1 MDSTQYQQ
9 LQTYSVIF
17 PCNFLT
23 ILAMCFVN
31 SFFLLWQNVLITIQ
45 KLTKKQ
51 GYSYFIKLEEF
62 FSAEKFISE
71 IIDILLELK
80 VNEIIN
86 FTFHLLRNP
95 QNKERKKYW

>member
-23 ILAMCFVN
+23 ILAMWFVN
-31 SFFLLWQNVLITIQ
+31 FFFPIMAKCSYHNSKIN
-45 KLTKKQ
+45 KKNKDD
-51 GYSYFIKLEEF
+51 YFIKLEEF

-71 IIDILLELK
+71 IIDILLEL
-80 VNEIIN
+80 NEIIN

-95 QNKERKKYW
+95 QNKEGKKYW

>member
-1 MDSTQYQQ
+1 
-9 LQTYSVIF
+9 
-17 PCNFLT
+17 
-23 ILAMCFVN
+23 MCFIN
-31 SFFLLWQNVLITIQ
+31 SFFLLWPNVLITIQ

-62 FSAEKFISE
+62 FSAKTFISE

-86 FTFHLLRNP
+86 FTFHLFKIHKIK
-95 QNKERKKYW
+95 KERSTDKCNVNRSALNNSMGISKEFQ

>member
-1 MDSTQYQQ
+1 
-9 LQTYSVIF
+9 
-17 PCNFLT
+17 
-23 ILAMCFVN
+23 MCFVN
-31 SFFLLWQNVLITIQ
+31 SFFLLWPNVLITIQ

-62 FSAEKFISE
+62 FSVEKFISE

-95 QNKERKKYW
+95 KNKERKKY

>member
-23 ILAMCFVN
+23 ILAMRFIN
-31 SFFLLWQNVLITIQ
+31 SFFLLWPNVLITIQ

-62 FSAEKFISE
+62 FFAE

-95 QNKERKKYW
+95 QNKKGKKY

>member
-23 ILAMCFVN
+23 ILAMRFIN
-31 SFFLLWQNVLITIQ
+31 SFFLLWPNVLITIQ

-62 FSAEKFISE
+62 FFAETFISE

-86 FTFHLLRNP
+86 FTFHLLRNS
-95 QNKERKKYW
+95 QNKEGKKY

>member
-9 LQTYSVIF
+9 LQTYSLIF

-23 ILAMCFVN
+23 ILAMRFIN
-31 SFFLLWQNVLITIQ
+31 SFFSIMAKCSNHNSKIN
-45 KLTKKQ
+45 KKQ

-62 FSAEKFISE
+62 FSAKTFISE

-95 QNKERKKYW
+95 QNKEGKKY

>member
-1 MDSTQYQQ
+1 MDSAQYQQ

-23 ILAMCFVN
+23 ILAMRFIN
-31 SFFLLWQNVLITIQ
+31 SFFLLWPNVLITIQ
-45 KLTKKQ
+45 KLTKNKDTLT
-51 GYSYFIKLEEF
+51 SLNWRNF
-62 FSAEKFISE
+62 FSAETFISE

-95 QNKERKKYW
+95 QNKEGKKY